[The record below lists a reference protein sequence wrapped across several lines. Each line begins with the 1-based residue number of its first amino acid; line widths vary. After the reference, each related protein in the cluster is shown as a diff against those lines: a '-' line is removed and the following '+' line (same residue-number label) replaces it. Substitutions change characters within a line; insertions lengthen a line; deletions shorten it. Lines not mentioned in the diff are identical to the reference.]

1 MREIT
6 RARVAIGGIGCEG
19 TERAQT
25 VGRAMAAQVAE
36 ALLNRIDEAGQIMKA
51 LIIEDMDGA

>member
-1 MREIT
+1 
-6 RARVAIGGIGCEG
+6 
-19 TERAQT
+19 